1 MKKLQFLSFILILCF
16 VVTLVPTNKKV
27 FAGTTNRVNINRN
40 QRGTIYYPASD
51 PGLKAILYLDDGGSG
66 GPGGGGMIIPP
77 GNYWEMIENLY
88 NKLKNSFL
96 ANTIASGVLYDIA
109 KSAISKLFAAPPPP
123 DYDALYEIYID
134 SYGQTSGGWRYGEIY
149 VPYRNTEFSD

>member
-1 MKKLQFLSFILILCF
+1 
-16 VVTLVPTNKKV
+16 
-27 FAGTTNRVNINRN
+27 
-40 QRGTIYYPASD
+40 
-51 PGLKAILYLDDGGSG
+51 
-66 GPGGGGMIIPP
+66 MIIPP

-96 ANTIASGVLYDIA
+96 ANTIASGVLYDIS

-134 SYGQTSGGWRYGEIY
+134 SYGHTSGRKTTVSKIL
-149 VPYRNTEFSD
+149 